1 MTRLAGKLEPLL
13 TTARFCDGGSAPGKP
28 LSTDTASA
36 LSDSATRVAIADA
49 VVTRVSMMKYLF
61 LVVGAAL
68 MAGAGVSAKNARTFI
83 AESVAAPGSVIDLV
97 RRQSSDSDT
106 YAPVVKF
113 VTQTGEAI
121 EFTSSTSSSPP
132 SYRTGERVEV
142 LYRPL
147 MPHDARINAFGSLWA
162 SSLMLGALGA
172 VFFAIG
178 AGIILFAVYQARKAA
193 DLMKN
198 GKRCLTTVQRVE
210 LNEHL
215 RVNGKNPYQ
224 VLTQWQNPA
233 TGQTRIFRSNN
244 VWFDPSEYLNGRNVT
259 VFVGRGNPDRYHVD
273 LSFLPESAK

>member
-1 MTRLAGKLEPLL
+1 
-13 TTARFCDGGSAPGKP
+13 
-28 LSTDTASA
+28 
-36 LSDSATRVAIADA
+36 
-49 VVTRVSMMKYLF
+49 MMKYLF

-147 MPHDARINAFGSLWA
+147 MPHDAKINAFGSLWA

-198 GKRCLTTVQRVE
+198 GKRCLTTVHRVE

-244 VWFDPSEYLNGRNVT
+244 VWFDPSEYLNGRNVM
-259 VFVGRGNPDRYHVD
+259 VFVGRGDPDRYHVD